1 MIDRYTR
8 QPFTALWSEER
19 KLEAWL
25 AVELAAVE
33 AWHHEGVVPEESW
46 RAIQQAEVQVDA
58 ARVRAIERTTRHDVA
73 AFVQH
78 LEEQIGPE
86 HGRWIH
92 FGLTSSDV
100 LDSSLAMLLAAASDM
115 LLEELDRLREAVASR
130 AEEHAMTPS
139 IGRSHG
145 IHAEIT
151 TVGHKL
157 AIWYDELGR
166 HRERLG
172 AARRSIATG
181 KLSGAVGTFAT
192 VPPSVE
198 RRALT
203 RLGLRCAPASSQVV
217 QRDRHAAFFTAL
229 ALLASSLEK
238 FAVEIR
244 HLQRTEVGEAEER
257 FHEGQKGSSAMPH
270 KRNPVLSENVTG
282 LARLIRGY
290 AMPAMENVALWHERD
305 ISHSSVERVIAP
317 DATALLDF
325 ALHRMRRIVEQLV
338 IYPER
343 MQANIDRSHNLPF
356 SQHVLLALVRA
367 GLSRQQAY
375 ALVQRRAMEAWEQGV
390 DFRELVEQ
398 DDEIRQHLDDE
409 TLDRAFSLEHA
420 LRHIP
425 QILSRT
431 LGRDISASA

>member
-1 MIDRYTR
+1 MIERYTR
-8 QPFTALWSEER
+8 APFADLWSDER
-19 KLEAWL
+19 KLQDWL

-33 AWHHEGVVPEESW
+33 AWHHEGVVPEASW
-46 RAIQQAEVQVDA
+46 RAIEGAEIRVDA
-58 ARVRAIERTTRHDVA
+58 ERVLEIERTTRHDVA

-100 LDSSLAMLLAAASDM
+100 LDSSLAMLLAEATDM
-115 LLEELDRLREAVASR
+115 LLKELDALRTAVADR
-130 AEEHAMTPS
+130 AREHALTPT

-166 HRERLG
+166 HRERLSQV
-172 AARRSIATG
+172 RRTIATG

-192 VPPSVE
+192 IPPAVE
-198 RRALT
+198 RRALS

-217 QRDRHAAFFTAL
+217 QRDRHAAYFTAL

-238 FAVEIR
+238 FAIEIR

-257 FHEGQKGSSAMPH
+257 FHAGQKGSSAMPH
-270 KRNPVLSENVTG
+270 KRNPVLSENITG
-282 LARLIRGY
+282 LARLVRGY
-290 AMPAMENVALWHERD
+290 ALPAMENVALWHERD

-325 ALHRMRRIVEQLV
+325 ALHRMRRVVEQLV
-338 IYPER
+338 FYPER
-343 MQANIDRSHNLPF
+343 MQANIDRSRNLPF

-367 GLSRQQAY
+367 GLSRQEAY
-375 ALVQRRAMEAWEQGV
+375 ALVQRRAMEAWDQGL
-390 DFRELVEQ
+390 DFRQLVEQ
-398 DDEIRQHLDDE
+398 DEDIGQYLDVDSIAQ
-409 TLDRAFSLEHA
+409 AFSLEHA

-425 QILSRT
+425 DILERT
-431 LGRDISASA
+431 FGSPEDES